1 MSGPRVLFA
10 GGGTGGH
17 LYPAL
22 ALADAFRR
30 RDPSTE
36 VFFVGATRGVES
48 RVLPERGLPHELLP
62 FEPLR
67 RERPWRNWVLV
78 PALIRSVI
86 GLSRVYRRFKPDLVV
101 GTGGYASGPA
111 VGWGTLRGIPTAVQE
126 QNSYPGVTT
135 RWLAGRV
142 RQIHLA
148 FPEALRYLK
157 PGRRTEVFDHGNPI
171 QPPDRSLSRAEA
183 RSRFGLGD
191 GVVVLV
197 VGGSQG
203 ARAVNEA
210 LLADL
215 RAVQAGGDSPR
226 PDGLELLWA
235 TGPAHHEA
243 VASELAGLGAE
254 RWVHA
259 VNYLENMPAALA
271 AADLAVSR
279 AGAMA
284 LAELAAW
291 GIPSILVP
299 FPHAAANHQHH
310 NAVALTEAGA
320 ARMVPESELKPGR
333 LWSEIVS
340 LATSTRE
347 RSRLAARA
355 SERGRPDAADRIV
368 AELAK
373 LLDR

>member
-1 MSGPRVLFA
+1 
-10 GGGTGGH
+10 
-17 LYPAL
+17 
-22 ALADAFRR
+22 
-30 RDPSTE
+30 
-36 VFFVGATRGVES
+36 
-48 RVLPERGLPHELLP
+48 
-62 FEPLR
+62 
-67 RERPWRNWVLV
+67 
-78 PALIRSVI
+78 
-86 GLSRVYRRFKPDLVV
+86 
-101 GTGGYASGPA
+101 
-111 VGWGTLRGIPTAVQE
+111 
-126 QNSYPGVTT
+126 
-135 RWLAGRV
+135 
-142 RQIHLA
+142 
-148 FPEALRYLK
+148 
-157 PGRRTEVFDHGNPI
+157 
-171 QPPDRSLSRAEA
+171 
-183 RSRFGLGD
+183 
-191 GVVVLV
+191 
-197 VGGSQG
+197 
-203 ARAVNEA
+203 
-210 LLADL
+210 
-215 RAVQAGGDSPR
+215 VQAGGDSPR